1 MLHNPIYTGAYAF
14 GRHDYRVV
22 FVDGQLRRRPRK
34 LSPEAW
40 RTCLHDQHPAYITW
54 DEFMANRK
62 KLRDNRTKPEATD
75 RRGAA
80 REGSGLLQGRLLC
93 GRCGHRMTTRYGG
106 GRSRATYLCRPNV
119 GSGACWSLSAPAID
133 HAVSQLFLEVIQPP
147 EIELSLAV
155 LREAEVQA
163 NDVDRQWKLRLERV
177 RYEARLAE
185 RRYKAIDPDYR
196 VVARTLEREWND
208 KLLEVERVQREYQE
222 VRRRE
227 NIDLSEGDRARILSL
242 AKDLPA
248 VWRATTTTNAER
260 KNLLRLVV
268 REVTVSPIDVP
279 ERMTRVQVLWP
290 TGAVSDFTVPRKDKY
305 TAQATSTHALAL
317 IRDLSLNEK
326 KDDQEIAAELNRR
339 GLCTGQDRSWD
350 LDAVRRVRCGEGV
363 FRPSPKARRP
373 PDQRSDGLY
382 SVRALAARAG
392 VKPSAIRYWAPHGRA

>member
-1 MLHNPIYTGAYAF
+1 M
-14 GRHDYRVV
+14 
-22 FVDGQLRRRPRK
+22 
-34 LSPEAW
+34 
-40 RTCLHDQHPAYITW
+40 
-54 DEFMANRK
+54 
-62 KLRDNRTKPEATD
+62 
-75 RRGAA
+75 
-80 REGSGLLQGRLLC
+80 
-93 GRCGHRMTTRYGG
+93 
-106 GRSRATYLCRPNV
+106 CRPNV

-317 IRDLSLNEK
+317 IRDLYLNET

-350 LDAVRRVRCGEGV
+350 LDAVPTCCAITAAWRALIVPARAQTATRRQRGCRGVCGAGAPGVKRADAPVWTALPRRVFAFNVLHCPRCG
-363 FRPSPKARRP
+363 ARRRIVAVHTRPETLRRLLERLELTVPGPAAAPSRSPRGRP
-373 PDQRSDGLY
+373 PNRRPCLPRRATAPRRREAVRCHVPTHVPAP
-382 SVRALAARAG
+382 SV
-392 VKPSAIRYWAPHGRA
+392 APA